1 MRSTLRDVAQAAG
14 VSVMSACA
22 VLTGG
27 GRNVKV
33 SEDKAKLI
41 REKAAELQY
50 EPNLMGRGLR
60 TRKTDTI
67 GVVFQHLTSFGEEP
81 YYYQQLLDGI
91 MAALFPHGYTL
102 ALSPMLIQGDGPV
115 QISNGR
121 FDGILWCCPDLI
133 ETSVESTKSLRM
145 PVVMVHA
152 PQDVAVGLPTFAAD
166 NERAM
171 DRIVKHLV
179 GLGHES
185 IGFVV
190 KPHVART
197 VEGKARMAAFL
208 KAGERLAV
216 KVDVLEWEY
225 DVKQLAKYAS
235 NAPPHTAL
243 TAYNDVHAG
252 HILSRAAEL
261 DIRVPDDL
269 SIVGFD
275 SSSFCERTQPRLTSV
290 HQPIERIAREATECL
305 LRLINA
311 GRDSIPDLQ
320 QFSTLYDCQLD
331 IRDSTAA
338 PNPHRRGH
346 CPNSNHSGT

>member
-1 MRSTLRDVAQAAG
+1 
-14 VSVMSACA
+14 MSACA

-41 REKAAELQY
+41 REKAKELSY

-60 TRKTDTI
+60 TSKTDTI
-67 GVVFQHLTSFGEEP
+67 GVVFQNLQTFGEEP

-115 QISNGR
+115 QIANGR
-121 FDGILWCCPDLI
+121 FDGILWCSPDLLA
-133 ETSVESTKSLRM
+133 TSIDSTKSLRM
-145 PVVMVHA
+145 PLVMVHA
-152 PQDVAVGLPTFAAD
+152 PKEVAQGFPTFAVD
-166 NERAM
+166 NDSAM
-171 DRIVKHLV
+171 DRIVSHLV

-197 VEGKARMAAFL
+197 VEGKARMDAFL
-208 KAGERLAV
+208 KAAEPRQVRAE
-216 KVDVLEWEY
+216 VLVWEY
-225 DVKQLAKYAS
+225 EVEELDKYAS
-235 NAPPHTAL
+235 AKPPHTAL
-243 TAYNDVHAG
+243 AAYNDVHAG
-252 HILSRAAEL
+252 HILARAQEL
-261 DIRVPDDL
+261 GIRVPDDL
-269 SIVGFD
+269 SVVGFD

-311 GRDSIPDLQ
+311 GRESTLDVQ
-320 QFSTLYDCQLD
+320 RYSTLYDGQLD

-338 PNPHRRGH
+338 PNPHRT
-346 CPNSNHSGT
+346 GT

>member
-102 ALSPMLIQGDGPV
+102 ALSPMLIQGDGPIQV
-115 QISNGR
+115 SNGR
-121 FDGILWCCPDLI
+121 FDGILWCCPDLVD
-133 ETSVESTKSLRM
+133 TSVEFTRSLRM

-152 PQDVAVGLPTFAAD
+152 PQDIAAGLPTFAAD

-171 DRIVKHLV
+171 DRIVNHLV
-179 GLGHES
+179 DLGHER

-197 VEGKARMAAFL
+197 VEGKARISAFL
-208 KAGERLAV
+208 KAAEGLAV
-216 KVDVLEWEY
+216 KADVLVWEY
-225 DVKQLAKYAS
+225 DVEELSEYAS
-235 NAPPHTAL
+235 EYPPHTAL
-243 TAYNDVHAG
+243 AAYNDVHAG
-252 HILSRAAEL
+252 HILTRAANL
-261 DIRVPDDL
+261 GIRVPYDL
-269 SIVGFD
+269 SVVGFD

-290 HQPIERIAREATECL
+290 HQPIERIAREAAECL

-311 GRDSIPDLQ
+311 GRESVPNLQ
-320 QFSTLYDCQLD
+320 QYSTLYDCRLD
-331 IRDSTAA
+331 IRESTAA
-338 PNPHRRGH
+338 PNPHRRGQ
-346 CPNSNHSGT
+346 